1 MTRFGKP
8 THALLWAAFIMVAG
22 FRAEASASAGE
33 PLKVDRII
41 LLDIQRAGSQLFSA
55 GEHGWILRSDN
66 DGADWEAVRT
76 PADRTLTGLAF
87 GDDQVGVAVGHG
99 ATLLRTADGGA
110 TWTAIPL
117 DGIGRDAL
125 LGVTYLGDRRF
136 VAYGS
141 FGHYLESLDGGLSW
155 TRRQI
160 LNEDFDRH
168 IAKVLRAG
176 DHLFLFGESGTLLR
190 SADLGASW
198 EQLESPYEG
207 SFFGGL
213 ATPGGTLLAFGMRG
227 SLYRSTDAGASW
239 VPVPLDTRVAL
250 QGGQV
255 LPDGR
260 IVLVGNAGML
270 AISGDDGRSFVLGKA
285 ARGSLAQV
293 AAVMEGVLA
302 VGDSGIQALSLT
314 SAAAN

>member
-8 THALLWAAFIMVAG
+8 LHALLWAALIVAFG
-22 FRAEASASAGE
+22 VRAEASAVAGD
-33 PLKVDRII
+33 PFKVDRVI
-41 LLDIQRAGSQLFSA
+41 LLDIQRAGANLFSA

-66 DGADWEAVRT
+66 DGADWQALRT

-87 GDDQVGVAVGHG
+87 ENNQVGVAVGHG

-110 TWTAIPL
+110 HWSVIPL
-117 DGIGRDAL
+117 EGIGRDSL

-136 VAYGS
+136 VAYGA

-155 TRRQI
+155 MRRQI

-168 IAKVLRAG
+168 ISKVLKAG
-176 DHLFLFGESGTLLR
+176 DRLFLFGESGTLLR
-190 SADLGASW
+190 SVDFGASW
-198 EQLESPYEG
+198 EPLESPYEG

-227 SLYRSTDAGASW
+227 NLYRSTDAGASW
-239 VPVPLDTRVAL
+239 APVPIDSKAAL

-260 IVLVGNAGML
+260 IVLVGNAGLL
-270 AISGDDGRSFVLGKA
+270 AVSCDDGRSFVLHKGG
-285 ARGSLAQV
+285 RGSLAQV
-293 AAVMEGVLA
+293 AAAADGVLA
-302 VGDSGIQALSLT
+302 VGDSGIQALGLT
-314 SAAAN
+314 SSAAN